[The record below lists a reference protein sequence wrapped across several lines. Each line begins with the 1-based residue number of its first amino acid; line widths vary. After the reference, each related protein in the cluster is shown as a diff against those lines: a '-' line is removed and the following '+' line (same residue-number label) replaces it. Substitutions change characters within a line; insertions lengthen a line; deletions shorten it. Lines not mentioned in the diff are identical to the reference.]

1 MLNEGH
7 KVGHHSVTHPS
18 FPGADDA
25 TLESELM
32 GLENKMMEKFN
43 IGFDYL
49 RPPMGE
55 YSERTIAAT
64 QQMGYKTVFWSFAY
78 RDWEVDKQKG
88 PDHAYDT
95 VMKNLHNGAVILL
108 HAVSEDNALA
118 LDRIIKGIR
127 EKGYELMPFEL

>member
-1 MLNEGH
+1 VE
-7 KVGHHSVTHPS
+7 
-18 FPGADDA
+18 
-25 TLESELM
+25 
-32 GLENKMMEKFN
+32 
-43 IGFDYL
+43 
-49 RPPMGE
+49 
-55 YSERTIAAT
+55 
-64 QQMGYKTVFWSFAY
+64 
-78 RDWEVDKQKG
+78 KQKG